1 MANRE
6 SREYENGVSDKQ
18 DNADRD
24 EENNGLGRIIYE
36 EPEANVRGDGD
47 DEKAQ
52 IERVENEKRLGK
64 ERESEG
70 TSEEVDV

>member
-36 EPEANVRGDGD
+36 EPEANIRGDGD

>member
-6 SREYENGVSDKQ
+6 SPEYENGESDKQ

-36 EPEANVRGDGD
+36 EPEENVRGDGD